1 MAIVP
6 SGKRRLMKLQ
16 QQYQV
21 TDQEGD
27 ATQSEVT
34 NDGAGGGSQE
44 PAFNTE
50 KLKQDMTNKSV
61 TGPQYGEEDYQAA
74 VSGGK
79 LDSSAPSKEEP
90 QQGDDELGKKG
101 SNIRGY
107 VFQLLEELGAPPR
120 LIMENPDTF
129 FQGKK
134 DLDTGTITGSYILP
148 SFTNNKKVTQDDAER
163 IAHQIGAKFG
173 LSQSISPQGSNYKV
187 DFRTKELQM
196 QEDFGTSLQELVKQK
211 GGAGGG
217 KNQGQFGGMSRAA
230 RTQSEMIK
238 EGRSELANK
247 LRQLG
252 FGGDK

>member
-21 TDQEGD
+21 TNQEGD
-27 ATQSEVT
+27 ATQSEVVD
-34 NDGAGGGSQE
+34 DGAGASKG
-44 PAFNTE
+44 PAFDVNQ
-50 KLKQDMTNKSV
+50 LKQDLSNQSV

-79 LDSSAPSKEEP
+79 LDSSVQSPEDV
-90 QQGDDELGKKG
+90 QQSVEELGQKG
-101 SNIRGY
+101 ANIRGY

-148 SFTNNKKVTQDDAER
+148 SYTTHKKITQEEAER
-163 IAHQIGAKFG
+163 IAMQIGEKFG
-173 LSQSISPQGSNYKV
+173 LSQSISPQGNNYKI
-187 DFRTKELQM
+187 DFRTRELQT

-211 GGAGGG
+211 GGG
-217 KNQGQFGGMSRAA
+217 KNQGSFGGMSRAA
-230 RTQSEMIK
+230 RTQSELIK
-238 EGRSELANK
+238 QSRSELYDK
-247 LRQLG
+247 LRKMG
-252 FGGDK
+252 FGGK